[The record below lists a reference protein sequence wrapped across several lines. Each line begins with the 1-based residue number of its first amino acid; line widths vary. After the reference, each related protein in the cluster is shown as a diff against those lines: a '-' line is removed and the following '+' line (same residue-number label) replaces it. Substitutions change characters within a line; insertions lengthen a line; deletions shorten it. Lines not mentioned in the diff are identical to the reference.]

1 MKFLVTILA
10 ALGLSSGVAGYE
22 NVSVAEFSKIIKQ
35 KDAQILDVRTQEEY
49 AAGHIEGAMLADYN
63 GPTFREDALKVLD
76 KGKKVAIY
84 CRSGRRSAAA
94 AEILSKEGF
103 TLYNLETGIIGW
115 TKEGKKWLTCKVPCL
130 IYPKIL

>member
-1 MKFLVTILA
+1 MKILVTLLA
-10 ALGLSSGVAGYE
+10 LLGLAGSEADYE
-22 NVSVAEFSKIIKQ
+22 NVSVKEFSKIIRQ
-35 KDAQILDVRTQEEY
+35 NDVQILDVRTFEEY
-49 AAGHIEGAMLADYN
+49 SEGHINGALMADYN

-94 AEILSKEGF
+94 AKILSKEGF

-115 TKEGKKWLTCKVPCL
+115 TKEGKKIVK
-130 IYPKIL
+130 